1 MLKLLLC
8 EIRLIWLCQVRVNRN
23 KKHVRLNKV
32 IKKISISILTVGML
46 VIPVTAYAANVAKGE
61 LIFTGGKHR
70 KLSIQTFVMQSL
82 QMQIN
87 IRY

>member
-1 MLKLLLC
+1 
-8 EIRLIWLCQVRVNRN
+8 
-23 KKHVRLNKV
+23 
-32 IKKISISILTVGML
+32 ML

-61 LIFTGGKHR
+61 LIFTGGGKHR